1 MRPDI
6 DKMREH
12 YLQGAYIASGHPGV
26 IMKLLA
32 YVEELER
39 DFCRIFSDVVEI
51 SEAADKDDIPR
62 TIARAVL
69 QDWRARMEEI
79 DET

>member
-12 YLQGAYIASGHPGV
+12 YCQGAYIASGHPGV

-32 YVEELER
+32 YIDELEER
-39 DFCRIFSDVVEI
+39 CRAYEQMRH
-51 SEAADKDDIPR
+51 E
-62 TIARAVL
+62 IARSL
-69 QDWRARMEEI
+69 DTWKQEEVP

>member
-26 IMKLLA
+26 IMKLLT
-32 YVEELER
+32 YIDELER
-39 DFCRIFSDVVEI
+39 EIAELKARVEDV
-51 SEAADKDDIPR
+51 
-62 TIARAVL
+62 
-69 QDWRARMEEI
+69 EE
-79 DET
+79 